1 MPGVAVAVAARV
13 EQVSLA
19 VAVVVVLAAR
29 LIQVLFPELLIP
41 VAVAVVARIFL

>member
-1 MPGVAVAVAARV
+1 MPGVVEAVAARV

-19 VAVVVVLAAR
+19 VVVVEGLAAR
-29 LIQVLFPELLIP
+29 LIQVQFPELLIL